1 MESAEYQDVLEC
13 NVQPSVQKQC
23 LCWWLWVFQQV
34 NNPKNT
40 AKAPWNG
47 SRSITRLF
55 GAASDDL
62 DLNHTHNLWRELKTA
77 HGGLPSNIEELE
89 QFTAK
94 KWDKLPVEKC
104 SKVIDG
110 YKKHLLA
117 VLLANGCATKYQLW
131 VANNFVHF
139 LHVFIFENLIVNLSL
154 QK

>member
-1 MESAEYQDVLEC
+1 MFNPVSKNSVSVDGCGSSSKSTTPKIQQKHPEM
-13 NVQPSVQKQC
+13 VQEVSLDC
-23 LCWWLWVFQQV
+23 
-34 NNPKNT
+34 
-40 AKAPWNG
+40 
-47 SRSITRLF
+47 S